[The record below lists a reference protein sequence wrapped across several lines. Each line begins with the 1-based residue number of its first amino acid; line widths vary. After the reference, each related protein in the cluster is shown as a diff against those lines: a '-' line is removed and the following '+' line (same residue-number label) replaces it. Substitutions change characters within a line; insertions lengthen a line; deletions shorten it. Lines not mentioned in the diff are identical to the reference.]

1 MNIKKVAEITKLSA
15 DTIRYYERIG
25 IIGPVPR
32 QENGIRNFNNRS
44 LNQLKFVKIMRN
56 AGMSIEALKQYID
69 LIYEDNDATIPARK
83 AMLVEAANEMTE
95 KINNLVTARSYLTN
109 KIDNYYGHMRTVENK
124 LFHDK

>member
-32 QENGIRNFNNRS
+32 QENGIRNFNDRS

-109 KIDNYYGHMRTVENK
+109 KIDNYYGHMRMYRA
-124 LFHDK
+124 

>member
-1 MNIKKVAEITKLSA
+1 
-15 DTIRYYERIG
+15 
-25 IIGPVPR
+25 
-32 QENGIRNFNNRS
+32 
-44 LNQLKFVKIMRN
+44 
-56 AGMSIEALKQYID
+56 MSIEALKQYID

-124 LFHDK
+124 LFQDK